1 MLRYRPG
8 RCVVARVLLRETK
21 FYAVGVIRPG
31 LYASVAVDH
40 FFRSFK
46 TTLALRLGVRVEH

>member
-1 MLRYRPG
+1 MLRYRLG

-31 LYASVAVDH
+31 LYASVAV
-40 FFRSFK
+40 
-46 TTLALRLGVRVEH
+46 EH

>member
-1 MLRYRPG
+1 MLRYRLG

-31 LYASVAVDH
+31 LYASIV
-40 FFRSFK
+40 
-46 TTLALRLGVRVEH
+46 VEH